1 MIYKI
6 WRFARPHT
14 IIGSSVSVFTL
25 LVLVVFYTP
34 LPNADCIIDNHYL
47 YLLSDA
53 GLPKI
58 GANMPR
64 VVGFI
69 PLVIEKTTVF
79 LSLFFPS
86 LMACLACNLFITGLN
101 QISDIALDKI
111 NKPNLPLASSELSL
125 KQAWII
131 CWVALCFSL
140 VISWSIQPF
149 FGYLIATIAFIGT
162 LYSMPPI
169 RFKRYHVWAASAIAL
184 VRGPM
189 VNIGLTVHFYT
200 MVYNCSFIF
209 PDWLYPLTLF
219 VSAFSLGIA
228 WFKDI
233 PDTEGDK
240 EFGIRT
246 VAVVWNRTQAFRAGV
261 TVVTLAYI
269 LIAWHY
275 LMPNIGLNFLITI
288 GEVKP
293 IVQPNLLAGM
303 AHLFMLFLF
312 IWQSWRCDLNNPKSI
327 HRFYMFYWCL
337 FFLEYLMF
345 PIIL

>member
-1 MIYKI
+1 MIHKI

-34 LPNADCIIDNHYL
+34 LPNTDCLIHNEYL
-47 YLLSDA
+47 YLLSDSSI
-53 GLPKI
+53 PKSD
-58 GANMPR
+58 ANMPM

-69 PLVIEKTTVF
+69 PLVVEKLSVF
-79 LSLFFPS
+79 FTLFFPS
-86 LMACLACNLFITGLN
+86 LIACLSCNLFITGLN
-101 QISDIALDKI
+101 QISDIELDKI

-125 KQAWII
+125 KQAWTI
-131 CWVALCFSL
+131 CLVALCL
-140 VISWSIQPF
+140 ALAISWSIQPF
-149 FGYLIATIAFIGT
+149 FGYLIATIALIGT

-200 MVYNCSFIF
+200 LVYNCSFIS
-209 PDWLYPLTLF
+209 PDWLFPLTLF

-233 PDTEGDK
+233 PDTEGDA

-246 VAVVWNRTQAFRAGV
+246 VAVIWNKTQAFRAGV
-261 TVVTLAYI
+261 TVVSLAYV

-275 LMPNIGLNFLITI
+275 LMPNMGSRFFIAI
-288 GEVKP
+288 GEAQP
-293 IVQPNLLAGM
+293 IIQQNRVAGIAHLLA
-303 AHLFMLFLF
+303 LLLFL
-312 IWQSWRCDLNNPKSI
+312 WQSRRCDLNNPKSI